1 LVSRSGPVGGLVAAR
16 VGCVGV
22 GVTCFGVGVGV
33 GLMTVA
39 VGTDW
44 DVLSPSE
51 QPAKSRPETITATK
65 SLMKPRLDRA
75 PLCVSELAGTGQIA
89 DHTTAAQ

>member
-65 SLMKPRLDRA
+65 SLMKPRLD
-75 PLCVSELAGTGQIA
+75 
-89 DHTTAAQ
+89 